1 MATIEGEITDSR
13 NQPVED
19 AFLSI
24 VHGDARIPDIGV
36 ITNEKGEYAFDNISN
51 GNYTIMATKQ
61 GYRNSLEK
69 VSIQTE
75 STYTLNFVLQLEQD
89 NIITIKTDRVR
100 YTSSDSATLIMQNTS
115 KQVISSIRA
124 VLLLTNRTLDFTFIL
139 KNRGNRN
146 MGLFHP
152 NTLFI
157 HFKISSY
164 PNISKGTYVVYLQL
178 YLPQNK
184 RYVFSTMDFVIE

>member
-1 MATIEGEITDSR
+1 LATIEGKITDSR

-24 VHGDARIPDIGV
+24 VHGDAAVPDIGV

-69 VSIQTE
+69 VSLQTE

-139 KNRGNRN
+139 KEYRN
-146 MGLFHP
+146 MELVPSQH
-152 NTLFI
+152 FI
-157 HFKISSY
+157 HSFKISSY
-164 PNISKGTYVVYLQL
+164 PNISKGSYVVYLQL

-184 RYVFSTMDFVIE
+184 RYVFSTVDFVIE

>member
-1 MATIEGEITDSR
+1 MATIEGKITDSR

-139 KNRGNRN
+139 KEYRN
-146 MGLFHP
+146 MDLFHP

-157 HFKISSY
+157 HSKFRLIQILVKEPMSSTCNFIYHKISGMYS
-164 PNISKGTYVVYLQL
+164 QL
-178 YLPQNK
+178 WIL
-184 RYVFSTMDFVIE
+184 